1 MGLVKSEWIE
11 VQERGWSAPDTF
23 VCADCVED
31 PYLKQLIN
39 SAACSTACSYCGR
52 SSDVDIAAESEV
64 VIGTV
69 YETIG
74 TYYVEPASGGVP
86 ISGGFVV
93 PTIDVQEVLMQV
105 GFDGHQDFVEA
116 VIDAE
121 VNGNSFVPAANG
133 HWAGIHPHEVLSSGW
148 NLFAHAVKH
157 ETRFHFTNAPRS
169 QSSSPYEIEIA
180 DVLPAVAESLRP
192 LIRTLPAETEVYRSR
207 FRQHGQMWE
216 PDANQLGPPPKEI
229 ASAGRMNPAGIP
241 YFYTATDLA
250 TARHEIGV
258 TDRNDGTVFTAIFKL
273 QESVHV
279 IDLTLLPPVPSIF
292 DLANKGA
299 LERALFVREFVETI
313 SRPVVKDGREHIDY
327 VPSQV
332 VCEYLAQ
339 IFKLED
345 GSKLGGLVYPS
356 AVHPDG
362 KNLVVFPREGLI
374 KRLKY
379 SQPRV

>member
-1 MGLVKSEWIE
+1 
-11 VQERGWSAPDTF
+11 
-23 VCADCVED
+23 
-31 PYLKQLIN
+31 
-39 SAACSTACSYCGR
+39 
-52 SSDVDIAAESEV
+52 
-64 VIGTV
+64 
-69 YETIG
+69 
-74 TYYVEPASGGVP
+74 
-86 ISGGFVV
+86 
-93 PTIDVQEVLMQV
+93 
-105 GFDGHQDFVEA
+105 
-116 VIDAE
+116 
-121 VNGNSFVPAANG
+121 
-133 HWAGIHPHEVLSSGW
+133 
-148 NLFAHAVKH
+148 
-157 ETRFHFTNAPRS
+157 
-169 QSSSPYEIEIA
+169 
-180 DVLPAVAESLRP
+180 
-192 LIRTLPAETEVYRSR
+192 

-332 VCEYLAQ
+332 VCEY
-339 IFKLED
+339 
-345 GSKLGGLVYPS
+345 
-356 AVHPDG
+356 
-362 KNLVVFPREGLI
+362 
-374 KRLKY
+374 
-379 SQPRV
+379 